1 MNYEC
6 RIVVDLASSVPY
18 FLYPFTQFTYSLSLR
33 VIPTE
38 TSANKR
44 KAPLEKSMNMKKKN
58 FLSKENQASGVE
70 GSTMFAADFLCEE
83 KGRAT

>member
-1 MNYEC
+1 MSC
-6 RIVVDLASSVPY
+6 W
-18 FLYPFTQFTYSLSLR
+18 YPFTQFTYSLPLR

-70 GSTMFAADFLCEE
+70 GSPMFAADFLCEE
-83 KGRAT
+83 KARAT